1 MKNHLKR
8 ILITMFPIA
17 VLALSGC
24 YNKPHTQKEVEE
36 YVAENVPEESECID
50 HYEQNTSNGIE
61 YVYVFR
67 SKSRDLTFYA
77 YSTIGGSSLT
87 GYHLSEYYDIGRK
100 HYYLKKMRPI
110 LSGCMNSEM
119 SLRPDVETISPKIY
133 LKDEYDSK
141 YLATFLAQ
149 CNDIVKEE
157 FGYQPGAD
165 LSQKDVLGIYF
176 TVYPSAGSNEKLG
189 FYYLNGK
196 DDEDAVYRE
205 LMKLIDRGG
214 LDNNT

>member
-1 MKNHLKR
+1 MMNCLKR
-8 ILITMFPIA
+8 ILITVFP
-17 VLALSGC
+17 LAILVLSGC

-36 YVAENVPEESECID
+36 YVAQNVPEESECID
-50 HYEQNTSNGIE
+50 HYEQKTRNGIE

-67 SKSRDLTFYA
+67 SKSRNLIFNA

-87 GYHLSEYYDIGRK
+87 GYHLSVYYDIGRQD
-100 HYYLKKMRPI
+100 YYLEKMRPI

-119 SLRPDVETISPKIY
+119 SLQPDAGIVSRKLY
-133 LKDEYDSK
+133 LQDEHDAK
-141 YLATFLAQ
+141 YLATILAQ

-165 LSQKDVLGIYF
+165 LSQKDVLGINF

-189 FYYLNGK
+189 SYYLNGK

-205 LMKLIDRGG
+205 LMELAGG
-214 LDNNT
+214 IK